1 MFGLVKLFILRQ
13 TRARKFS
20 AWLDGPQFPRNARFA
35 GQDRSSSWFMN
46 EFFNTLARPDWPGA
60 PDGRTLLFMLLLAFA
75 NGMFIGFV
83 YMWTHEAL
91 SYSRTF
97 VGALAVM
104 PVIVSML
111 MASMSG
117 SLLVAFGLLAVF
129 GVVRFRNVL
138 KDTRDTTFV
147 LWVIMEGLAI
157 GTTRFSTAVLAGA
170 GIGSCFLVLRL
181 MNFGV
186 RNRYDAV
193 LTLRI
198 TGDVALRVP
207 TVKDILRRHATRLD
221 LASERRT
228 TPEGTDLSYRL
239 LLRDT
244 ARSAELQAELAKA
257 EGLQNVSIYLHE
269 DEAEI

>member
-1 MFGLVKLFILRQ
+1 MI
-13 TRARKFS
+13 
-20 AWLDGPQFPRNARFA
+20 
-35 GQDRSSSWFMN
+35 
-46 EFFNTLARPDWPGA
+46 
-60 PDGRTLLFMLLLAFA
+60 LLAFTT
-75 NGMFIGFV
+75 GMLIGFV

-97 VGALAVM
+97 VSALAAM

-138 KDTRDTTFV
+138 KDTRDTSYI

-157 GTTRFSTAVLAGA
+157 GTTRFSTAVLSAV
-170 GIGSCFLVLRL
+170 GIGSAFLVLRV
-181 MNFGV
+181 MNFGM

-193 LTLRI
+193 VSLRV
-198 TGDVALRVP
+198 TGDFPARMQVLKGVL
-207 TVKDILRRHATRLD
+207 KRHATQLS
-221 LASERRT
+221 LASQRRT
-228 TPEGTDLSYRL
+228 TTEGTDLSYRL
-239 LLRDT
+239 LLRDI
-244 ARSAELQAELAKA
+244 ARSSELQADLAKT
-257 EGLQNVSIYLHE
+257 EGLQNVSVYLHE

>member
-1 MFGLVKLFILRQ
+1 
-13 TRARKFS
+13 
-20 AWLDGPQFPRNARFA
+20 
-35 GQDRSSSWFMN
+35 MN
-46 EFFNTLARPDWPGA
+46 ELLNTLARPDWPGA
-60 PDGRTLLFMLLLAFA
+60 PDGRTVLFMLLLAFTT
-75 NGMFIGFV
+75 GMFIGFV

-104 PVIVSML
+104 PVIVAML

-138 KDTRDTTFV
+138 KDTRDTSYI

-157 GTTRFSTAVLAGA
+157 GTTRFSTAAISAV
-170 GIGSCFLVLRL
+170 GIGLAFLVLRA

-193 LTLRI
+193 LSLRI
-198 TGDVALRVP
+198 TGDVAARMEVL
-207 TVKDILRRHATRLD
+207 KSILRRHATRLN

-228 TPEGTDLSYRL
+228 TTDGTDLSYRL

-244 ARSAELQAELAKA
+244 ARSSELQSELAGT
-257 EGLQNVSIYLHE
+257 EGLQNVSVYLHE

>member
-1 MFGLVKLFILRQ
+1 
-13 TRARKFS
+13 
-20 AWLDGPQFPRNARFA
+20 
-35 GQDRSSSWFMN
+35 MN
-46 EFFNTLARPDWPGA
+46 DLLNTLARPDWPGA
-60 PDGRTLLFMLLLAFA
+60 PDGRTVVFMLLLAFTT
-75 NGMFIGFV
+75 GMFIGFV

-138 KDTRDTTFV
+138 KDTRDTSFI

-157 GTTRFSTAVLAGA
+157 GTSRFSVAVLSAA
-170 GIGSCFLVLRL
+170 GIGASFLVLRV

-193 LTLRI
+193 LSLRI
-198 TGDVALRVP
+198 TGDVPARMLVLKSAL
-207 TVKDILRRHATRLD
+207 KRHAMRLD
-221 LASERRT
+221 LASERRST
-228 TPEGTDLSYRL
+228 TEGTDLSYRL

-244 ARSAELQAELAKA
+244 ARSSELQAELARI
-257 EGLQNVSIYLHE
+257 EGLQNVSVYMHE

>member
-1 MFGLVKLFILRQ
+1 MTDLLN
-13 TRARKFS
+13 S
-20 AWLDGPQFPRNARFA
+20 
-35 GQDRSSSWFMN
+35 
-46 EFFNTLARPDWPGA
+46 LARPDWPGA
-60 PDGRTLLFMLLLAFA
+60 PDGRTLLFMLLMAFTT
-75 NGMFIGFV
+75 GMLIGFV

-97 VGALAVM
+97 VSALAVM

-117 SLLVAFGLLAVF
+117 SLLIAFGLLAVF

-138 KDTRDTTFV
+138 KDTRDTSYI

-157 GTTRFSTAVLAGA
+157 GTTRFSTAVLSAV
-170 GIGSCFLVLRL
+170 GIGSAFLVLRV

-193 LTLRI
+193 VSLRV
-198 TGDVALRVP
+198 TGDVPARMQ
-207 TVKDILRRHATRLD
+207 ILKGVLKRHATQLS
-221 LASERRT
+221 LASQRRT
-228 TPEGTDLSYRL
+228 TTEGTDLSYRL

-244 ARSAELQAELAKA
+244 ARSSELQADLAQT
-257 EGLQNVSIYLHE
+257 EGMQNVSVYLHE

>member
-1 MFGLVKLFILRQ
+1 
-13 TRARKFS
+13 
-20 AWLDGPQFPRNARFA
+20 
-35 GQDRSSSWFMN
+35 MN
-46 EFFNTLARPDWPGA
+46 DLLNSFARPDWPGA
-60 PDGRTLLFMLLLAFA
+60 PDGRTLLFMILLAFTT
-75 NGMFIGFV
+75 GMVIGFV

-97 VGALAVM
+97 VGALGVL

-138 KDTRDTTFV
+138 KDTRDTSFI

-157 GTTRFSTAVLAGA
+157 GTTRFSTAVVSAL
-170 GIGSCFLVLRL
+170 GIGLVFLALRA

-193 LTLRI
+193 LTLRL
-198 TGDVALRVP
+198 TGDVPAGMQVLKGVL
-207 TVKDILRRHATRLD
+207 KRHATELN
-221 LASERRT
+221 LASERRST
-228 TPEGTDLSYRL
+228 TEGTDLSYRL

-244 ARSAELQAELAKA
+244 ARSSELQAELAKT
-257 EGLQNVSIYLHE
+257 EGLQNVSVYLHE

>member
-1 MFGLVKLFILRQ
+1 
-13 TRARKFS
+13 
-20 AWLDGPQFPRNARFA
+20 
-35 GQDRSSSWFMN
+35 MN
-46 EFFNTLARPDWPGA
+46 DFLNTLARPDWPGA
-60 PDGRTLLFMLLLAFA
+60 PDGRAILFMILLAFTC
-75 NGMFIGFV
+75 GMFIGYV

-104 PVIVSML
+104 PVIIAML

-138 KDTRDTTFV
+138 KDTRDTSFI
-147 LWVIMEGLAI
+147 LWVIVEGLAI
-157 GTTRFSTAVLAGA
+157 GTTRFATAVISAV
-170 GIGSCFLVLRL
+170 GIGLAFLVLRA

-193 LTLRI
+193 LSLRI
-198 TGDVALRVP
+198 TGDVAARLPTLRS
-207 TVKDILRRHATRLD
+207 ILRRHATSLN

-228 TPEGTDLSYRL
+228 TTEGTDMSYRL

-244 ARSAELQAELAKA
+244 ARSSELQSELANT
-257 EGLQNVSIYLHE
+257 EGLQNVSVYLHE

>member
-1 MFGLVKLFILRQ
+1 
-13 TRARKFS
+13 
-20 AWLDGPQFPRNARFA
+20 
-35 GQDRSSSWFMN
+35 MN
-46 EFFNTLARPDWPGA
+46 DMLNSLARPDWPGA
-60 PDGRTLLFMLLLAFA
+60 PDGRTLVFMILLAFTT
-75 NGMFIGFV
+75 GMFIGFV

-97 VGALAVM
+97 VGALAVL
-104 PVIVSML
+104 PVIISML

-138 KDTRDTTFV
+138 KDTRDTTFI

-157 GTTRFSTAVLAGA
+157 GTTRFSTAALSAVGVGL
-170 GIGSCFLVLRL
+170 IFLLLRA

-193 LTLRI
+193 LSLRI
-198 TGDVALRVP
+198 TGDMPTRMQAL
-207 TVKDILRRHATRLD
+207 KDILKRHATQLN
-221 LASERRT
+221 LASERRST
-228 TPEGTDLSYRL
+228 TEGTDLSYRL
-239 LLRDT
+239 LLRDA
-244 ARSAELQAELAKA
+244 ARSSELQAELARL
-257 EGLQNVSIYLHE
+257 EGLQNISVYMHE